1 MCLLTFIIKLYYT
14 LLVPEHELYIVLWSN
29 PFSRGRPTV
38 NQVMWTL
45 KLLALTDRLYRAV
58 HQLQLVIG
66 VGHCLLAYLLY
77 AILVPKNV
85 LLIWTLFSC
94 PNYVVLSV

>member
-1 MCLLTFIIKLYYT
+1 MCLLT
-14 LLVPEHELYIVLWSN
+14 LYIHYLYLNMNSYSTLVE
-29 PFSRGRPTV
+29 PRGRPTV

-45 KLLALTDRLYRAV
+45 KLLALTDRLYRVV
-58 HQLQLVIG
+58 HRLQLVIG

-85 LLIWTLFSC
+85 LLIWADPFSC
-94 PNYVVLSV
+94 PNYVVLAV